1 MDKVE
6 EEEGRTGLQLNRAVS
21 VTLSLAKTIMQLHD
35 IGEKGI
41 LYLDLKPQNVL
52 VDSSVK
58 SVVLCNF
65 GISKVIEGTNLAA
78 TFTAAGG
85 KQAGTTNYKSPEQAG
100 AKGPDGKYT

>member
-1 MDKVE
+1 M
-6 EEEGRTGLQLNRAVS
+6 S

-35 IGEKGI
+35 ICIGEQGI

-58 SVVLCNF
+58 SVVLCDF
-65 GISKVIEGTNLAA
+65 GISKLIEGTNLAA